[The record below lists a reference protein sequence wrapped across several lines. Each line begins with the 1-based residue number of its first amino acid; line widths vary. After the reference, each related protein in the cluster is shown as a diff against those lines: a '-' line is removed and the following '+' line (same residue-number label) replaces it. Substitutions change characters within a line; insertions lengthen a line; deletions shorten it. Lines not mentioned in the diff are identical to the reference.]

1 MQAKRLIF
9 KNSTG
14 DRAYICENS
23 IVVEFG
29 VCRNGISTSDLN
41 GGYKKDFK
49 TAYTLAFREALSSMT
64 NKLNFKKPFDTIANT
79 ATVETKVIADK
90 EISKEVEVVA
100 KNTVNTNQLFAIPSE
115 TGYKLVDAAPKT
127 IMTIHKTSQSEVF
140 IAEKESFSG
149 VFIKKINGWF
159 FEYYQNELLVS
170 EKVEVK
176 F

>member
-49 TAYTLAFREALSSMT
+49 TAYTLAFREALH
-64 NKLNFKKPFDTIANT
+64 
-79 ATVETKVIADK
+79 
-90 EISKEVEVVA
+90 
-100 KNTVNTNQLFAIPSE
+100 
-115 TGYKLVDAAPKT
+115 YKLEQYIQAVPQGDFDK
-127 IMTIHKTSQSEVF
+127 F
-140 IAEKESFSG
+140 LGEKSRSLQEQLSDTETLA
-149 VFIKKINGWF
+149 VLKRLKDR
-159 FEYYQNELLVS
+159 
-170 EKVEVK
+170 
-176 F
+176 